1 MANSSWLDPN
11 RPLRLLGHGLD
22 AVMDKTPRRRWNPEP
37 SPKARQRRY
46 DDGLATF
53 GVAENHDRRA
63 VHGVELQDNLRA
75 YGTTIDLRAVASA
88 EMRMEQA
95 TRRGILSL
103 RTYRDKWANRRG

>member
-1 MANSSWLDPN
+1 MANPTWLDPN
-11 RPLRLLGHGLD
+11 RPLVLLGHGLD

-53 GVAENHDRRA
+53 GEGENHDQRA

-75 YGTTIDLRAVASA
+75 YGTTIDLRAVAFA
-88 EMRMEQA
+88 EMRMDLA
-95 TRRGILSL
+95 TRRVILSL